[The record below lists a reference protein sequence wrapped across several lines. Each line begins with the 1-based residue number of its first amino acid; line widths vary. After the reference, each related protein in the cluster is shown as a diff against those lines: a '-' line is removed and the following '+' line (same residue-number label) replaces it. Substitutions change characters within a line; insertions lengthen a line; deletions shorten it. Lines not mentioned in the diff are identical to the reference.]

1 MASCLENDCL
11 RKNPH
16 KKVFFAFARAIKES
30 FTQLIKREL
39 KELKNIKV
47 SLEMKV
53 KFKKETKEGQIHY
66 MENYFR
72 ENQPDVFSKN
82 DGENQIKGYFDDTF
96 EKING
101 KIESWVA
108 DGSGWEVDRIEL
120 VYVNVANERHCAEE
134 HICQFQKS

>member
-1 MASCLENDCL
+1 MASCLENNCT
-11 RKNPH
+11 RKNPPQ
-16 KKVFFAFARAIKES
+16 KDLFAFARAIKES

-53 KFKKETKEGQIHY
+53 KFKKEIEEGQIPY

-72 ENQPDVFSKN
+72 ENQPELFSKN
-82 DGENQIKGYFDDTF
+82 DDENQIKGYFDNTF

-101 KIESWVA
+101 NIESWVA
-108 DGSGWEVDRIEL
+108 DGSGWEVDIE
-120 VYVNVANERHCAEE
+120 
-134 HICQFQKS
+134 